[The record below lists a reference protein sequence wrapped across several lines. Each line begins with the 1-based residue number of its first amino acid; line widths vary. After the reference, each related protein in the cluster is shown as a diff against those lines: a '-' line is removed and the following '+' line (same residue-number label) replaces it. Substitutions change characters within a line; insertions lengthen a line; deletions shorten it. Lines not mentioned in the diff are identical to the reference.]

1 MILSDLFS
9 NVSVV
14 GIIILRII
22 GDGGVFLSMTQCW
35 FDNPMISSKGENII
49 IIDNKY

>member
-1 MILSDLFS
+1 MVLSNLFS
-9 NVSVV
+9 NVLVV

-35 FDNPMISSKGENII
+35 FDNPMISSKGESII
-49 IIDNKY
+49 IVNKL